1 MMDASNL
8 TLSHS
13 KTTESQTARPLP
25 VNGGLSPYS
34 GPWTY
39 ETAAHLLRRTMFGPT
54 HEQIKQAVSDGLAA
68 TLAKLTTKPTRQPN
82 PPVTYTESIV
92 DPNVKKGDTWV
103 RAALGQNIQGLV
115 QLKENSLYAWMMELM
130 FTETVSMTEKMTLFW
145 HNHFV
150 TSDIYDP
157 RMVYDYISLLRT
169 HSLGNFK
176 QLTKDITIDK
186 AMLIYLNGNLNTLR
200 APNENFAR
208 ELMELF
214 TLGKGETAGPGDYT
228 TFTEQDVL
236 AFAKALTGHTIYLER
251 NNPNYYPEHRFISGL
266 HDQTTKQLSHRFNN
280 IQIPNAGANEY
291 QNVIDIIF
299 AKREAATFIC
309 RKLYNF
315 FVYYKIDD
323 AIEQEIVDGLADIL
337 IASNFEVVPVLNA
350 LFASE
355 HFYSIEALGCL
366 IRAPYEYMFN
376 TLKAMRFVPPTDLEQ
391 KYNLFSSIYRN
402 FSGMQQTYF
411 NIPTVAGWDPYHQEP
426 AYHEIWINSAT
437 LPFRVTFN
445 NQFVNKNF
453 RARNVTGNFGL
464 DLPEY
469 VKSFSNPS
477 NVNVLIADVVKHLL
491 PQPIE
496 QNQINALKTVL
507 LGNLTEAQWTT
518 NWNNYINNP
527 GNMQAKTGVDN
538 RLKPFFSTLLNM
550 PEYHLS

>member
-13 KTTESQTARPLP
+13 KTTKSHTARPLP

-54 HEQIKQAVSDGLAA
+54 HEQIKQVVSDGLTA
-68 TLAKLTTKPTRQPN
+68 TLVKLTSKPTRQPN

-92 DPNVKKGDTWV
+92 DPNVKKGETWV

-130 FTETVSMTEKMTLFW
+130 FNETVSMTEKMTLFW

-157 RMVYDYISLLRT
+157 RMVYDYISLLRN

-176 QLTKDITIDK
+176 QLTKDIAIDK
-186 AMLIYLNGNLNTLR
+186 AMLIYLNGNQNSR
-200 APNENFAR
+200 VAPNENFAR

-228 TFTEQDVL
+228 TFTEMDVL
-236 AFAKALTGHTIYLER
+236 AIAKALTGYTIFTDR
-251 NNPNYYPEHRFISGL
+251 NNPDLYPEVRYIQNR
-266 HDQTTKQLSHRFNN
+266 HDTTTKQLSHRFNN
-280 IQIPNAGANEY
+280 IQIPNANATEY

-315 FVYYKIDD
+315 FIYYKIDD
-323 AIEQEIVDGLADIL
+323 AIEQEIVDGMADIL
-337 IASNFEVVPVLNA
+337 IASNFEISPVLNT

-376 TLKAMRFVPPTDLEQ
+376 TLKTLRFVPPTDLEQ
-391 KYNLFSSIYRN
+391 KYNLFASIYRN

-437 LPFRVTFN
+437 LPFRVAFN
-445 NQFVNKNF
+445 TQFVNKSF
-453 RARNVTGNFGL
+453 RARNVTGTFGL

-469 VKSFSNPS
+469 VKSLSNPS
-477 NVNVLIADVVKHLL
+477 NVNELINEVVKHLL

-496 QNQINALKTVL
+496 QKQKDALKRVL

-518 NWNNYINNP
+518 NWNNYANNP
-527 GNMQAKTGVDN
+527 GNAQAKTAVDN